1 MFCDR
6 RAGSRSGRTRLEHL
20 RILDERLGNTI
31 PGIVGC
37 SIVLI
42 LVWEKVVDG
51 VGVALLWSLATA
63 RRGLVVCL
71 VRLLG

>member
-1 MFCDR
+1 M
-6 RAGSRSGRTRLEHL
+6 EHL

-31 PGIVGC
+31 PGIVG
-37 SIVLI
+37 SAIVLI

-51 VGVALLWSLATA
+51 VGVALLWSLATT
-63 RRGLVVCL
+63 RRGLTGCL